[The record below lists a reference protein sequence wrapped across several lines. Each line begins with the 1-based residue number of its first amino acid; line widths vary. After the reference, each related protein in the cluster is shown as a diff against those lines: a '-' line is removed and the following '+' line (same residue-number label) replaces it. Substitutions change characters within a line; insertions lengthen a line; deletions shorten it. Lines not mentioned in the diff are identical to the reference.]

1 MFSSFAKSVD
11 NLSSDA
17 GNDSWIMK
25 TRTLTH
31 DDIPE
36 SYAEL
41 VGLFMPRL
49 LHDDVD
55 YRNALAVLDAMAGFE
70 MKADQQD
77 YFEAIAT
84 FVEKFEAEHHAIEE
98 ARMTPAELLRSL
110 LAEHEMTESDLGRLL
125 GDRSLGHRILT
136 GQRELSKAHI
146 RILAEHFSLNPA
158 ALL

>member
-1 MFSSFAKSVD
+1 
-11 NLSSDA
+11 
-17 GNDSWIMK
+17 MK

-31 DDIPE
+31 DDIPD

-41 VGLFMPRL
+41 VDLLMPRP

-55 YRNALAVLDAMAGFE
+55 YRNALGILDAMAGFE
-70 MKADQQD
+70 MNADQED

-84 FVEKFEAEHHAIEE
+84 FVEKHETGHHPITDEKI
-98 ARMTPAELLRSL
+98 TPVELLRSL
-110 LAEHEMTESDLGRLL
+110 VDEHGMTESDLGRLL
-125 GDRSLGHRILT
+125 GDRSLGHRILS
-136 GQRELSKAHI
+136 GEREVSKAHI

>member
-1 MFSSFAKSVD
+1 
-11 NLSSDA
+11 
-17 GNDSWIMK
+17 MK
-25 TRTLTH
+25 TRALTH

-36 SYAEL
+36 TYAEL
-41 VGLFMPRL
+41 VGLLLPRP

-70 MKADQQD
+70 MNADQED
-77 YFEAIAT
+77 YFDAIAT
-84 FVEKFEAEHHAIEE
+84 FVEKYEAEHHAISEKK
-98 ARMTPAELLRSL
+98 MTPVELLRGL
-110 LAEHEMTESDLGRLL
+110 LDEHGMTESDLGRLL

-136 GQRELSKAHI
+136 GERELSKAHI

>member
-1 MFSSFAKSVD
+1 
-11 NLSSDA
+11 
-17 GNDSWIMK
+17 MK

-41 VGLFMPRL
+41 VGLCMPRP
-49 LHDDVD
+49 LHDNVD

-70 MKADQQD
+70 MNADQRD

-84 FVEKFEAEHHAIEE
+84 FVEKYETEHHAIDE
-98 ARMTPAELLRSL
+98 AKMTPVELLRSL
-110 LAEHEMTESDLGRLL
+110 MDEHEMTESDLGRLL

-146 RILAEHFSLNPA
+146 RALARHFSLNPA

>member
-1 MFSSFAKSVD
+1 
-11 NLSSDA
+11 
-17 GNDSWIMK
+17 MK
-25 TRTLTH
+25 TRTFTH
-31 DDIPE
+31 NDIPE

-41 VGLFMPRL
+41 VGLFMPRP

-55 YRNALAVLDAMAGFE
+55 YRNALATLDAMAGFE
-70 MKADQQD
+70 MNADQQD

-84 FVEKFEAEHHAIEE
+84 FVEKYEAEHHAIDEMK
-98 ARMTPAELLRSL
+98 MTPVELLRSIID
-110 LAEHEMTESDLGRLL
+110 EHGMTESGLGRLL

-146 RILAEHFSLNPA
+146 RILAERFSLNPA